1 MKVILLSNTAAY
13 LRNMWLPLARA
24 LRERGA
30 DVVLAA
36 PVDTDVGALVGD
48 GFRFEPVPLPRGIG
62 WPWNEIKAFVRIVSL
77 YRRERP
83 DVVHHFT
90 AKPIVYGS
98 LAAKVT
104 RVPLRIC
111 TVSGLGYLFAK
122 SGRMAKLVQRLT
134 LRLYRLVLQGRD
146 SWAIFQNPEDRDL
159 FLRQGVVRPDR
170 ASVVRSSGV
179 DTDAFPL
186 CRLPPGV
193 PVVLCA
199 ARLIWD
205 KGIGEFVEAAKA
217 LRAKGVDARF
227 LLAGWHDVE
236 HPGAIPETTIRTWH
250 DQGVIEYLGHCSDM
264 VAVLNRCT
272 VVVLPSKYRE
282 GVPRILVEAASTG
295 RPVVATDVPGCRE
308 ICLDGFNGKLV
319 KPGDAGGLAAAIA
332 ELLADPVDAERL
344 GRNGRKLAEEAFDL
358 RRVVSETVTFYT
370 TATATLSRD
379 LGAVMQPSP

>member
-24 LRERGA
+24 LREGGA

-36 PVDTDVGALVGD
+36 PVDAEVAALAAD
-48 GFRFEPVPLPRGIG
+48 GFRFEAVPLPRGIA
-62 WPWNEIKAFVRIVSL
+62 WPWREARALLGIVSL

-90 AKPIVYGS
+90 AKPILYGS
-98 LAAKVT
+98 LAARVT
-104 RVPLRIC
+104 GVPLRIC

-122 SGRMAKLVQRLT
+122 TGGLARTIQGLT
-134 LRLYRLVLQGRD
+134 LLLYRFVLRGRD

-159 FLRQGVVRPDR
+159 FLRQGVVCPDR

-179 DTDAFPL
+179 DTGAFPL
-186 CRLPPGV
+186 SRLPTGV

-217 LRAKGVDARF
+217 LRAKGVAVRF

-236 HPGAIPETTIRTWH
+236 HPGAIPETVIRRWH
-250 DQGVIEYLGHCSDM
+250 DQGAIEYLGHCSDM
-264 VAVLNRCT
+264 TALLNRCT

-319 KPGDAGGLAAAIA
+319 KPGDASGLAAAIT
-332 ELLADPVDAERL
+332 ELLADPLDAERL
-344 GRNGRKLAEEAFDL
+344 GRNGRRLAEEAFDL

-370 TATATLSRD
+370 AATATLSKEV
-379 LGAVMQPSP
+379 GAVMQPSP